1 MLPINLYLV
10 RHGRSE
16 SNFAYEVSCAG
27 NGDCLAEKFAKQHTA
42 DSRLVDIGRKQAVAA
57 GKWFIK
63 NGITIDRCYVSEYV
77 RALETAA
84 LLALPNAKW
93 FVDPQLRERDYG
105 LLEHLPDAVCR
116 QQYPRYFE
124 LEEQNKFYTACP
136 GGESMA
142 DVCNRIRNNTLSTLH
157 REMAD
162 KNSALIVCHG
172 NIIEGFR
179 VILERIPARVYN
191 QLMKDEADWFKV
203 GNGQIVHYTR
213 RNPKNPHNI
222 LPYMNWVR
230 SFNPSDPDY
239 AGHDWREIERKT
251 YTNEEL
257 LKIVHLYPQLIN
269 NE

>member
-16 SNFAYEVSCAG
+16 SNFAYEVSCVG
-27 NGDCLAEKFAKQHTA
+27 NGDRLAGKFAKQHTA
-42 DSRLVDIGRKQAVAA
+42 DSRLVGIGREQAVAA
-57 GKWFIK
+57 GNWFIK
-63 NGITIDRCYVSEYV
+63 NEVTIDCCYVSEYV

-84 LLALPNAKW
+84 MLGLPNAKW

-105 LLEHLPDAVCR
+105 LLEHVPDAVCR

-124 LEEQNKFYTACP
+124 LEAQNKFYTACP

-142 DVCNRIRNNTLSTLH
+142 DVCNRIRNNILSTLH

-162 KNSALIVCHG
+162 KSSALIVCHG

-191 QLMKDEADWFKV
+191 ELKRDGAKWFEI

-213 RNPKNPHNI
+213 RNPKDARNV
-222 LPYMNWVR
+222 LPYMGWVR
-230 SFNPSDPDY
+230 SFNPYDPDY
-239 AGHDWREIERKT
+239 AGHDWREIKRKT

-257 LKIVHLYPQLIN
+257 LEIVNRYPQLIN